1 MYNVNMGRKG
11 AQPSRRPLN
20 CAHSILALL
29 AAGKGLQQCFGWPW
43 VLALQRWGTGAQEQL
58 QLRNFRHFLA
68 PQLQGSL
75 LLASSM
81 GNL

>member
-1 MYNVNMGRKG
+1 MLGEGSGNAQARGKMWGDGGMRGRG
-11 AQPSRRPLN
+11 GQPRS
-20 CAHSILALL
+20 
-29 AAGKGLQQCFGWPW
+29 
-43 VLALQRWGTGAQEQL
+43 
-58 QLRNFRHFLA
+58 QLRNRRQRLA

>member
-1 MYNVNMGRKG
+1 MGWRQG
-11 AQPSRRPLN
+11 PCHLH
-20 CAHSILALL
+20 AHNHPEHEGGGEMLWEGRESPQARGKM
-29 AAGKGLQQCFGWPW
+29 AAGGRGRQP
-43 VLALQRWGTGAQEQL
+43 RL
-58 QLRNFRHFLA
+58 QLRNRRQRLA

>member
-1 MYNVNMGRKG
+1 MLWEGRESPQARGKM
-11 AQPSRRPLN
+11 
-20 CAHSILALL
+20 
-29 AAGKGLQQCFGWPW
+29 AAGGRGRQP
-43 VLALQRWGTGAQEQL
+43 RL
-58 QLRNFRHFLA
+58 QLRNRRQRLA

>member
-1 MYNVNMGRKG
+1 MYNVNMGHKG
-11 AQPSRRPLN
+11 PQPSWRPLN
-20 CAHSILALL
+20 CAHSILKHP
-29 AAGKGLQQCFGWPW
+29 AAGRGLQCGLGWPW
-43 VLALQRWGTGAQEQL
+43 VLVLQLGGEEQL
-58 QLRNFRHFLA
+58 QFRNFRHFLA